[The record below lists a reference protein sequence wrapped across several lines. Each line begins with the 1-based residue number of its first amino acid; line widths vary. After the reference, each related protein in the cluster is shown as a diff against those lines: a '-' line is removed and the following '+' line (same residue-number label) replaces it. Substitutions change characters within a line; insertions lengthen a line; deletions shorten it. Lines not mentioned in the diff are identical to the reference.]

1 MRSKHPP
8 VLDQTNAALD
18 ALWHAL
24 DPDPSSPAPRI
35 RAVMISTIDGT
46 ATVDGRSGG
55 LGTPADELVFQA
67 MRARADVILVGSRT
81 ALTEG
86 YGAAAISPVWGD
98 RREGSPPTVLLLTR
112 SLSDEVI
119 DHCAAVGPGMGVVAA
134 HGVDADRV
142 RAARDR
148 GVAVHVLD
156 PGPPGAA
163 VRTLMRS
170 LGAGEVDLEGGPEVL
185 GGLLATGG
193 VDELILTLSPTVALG
208 GDATRLVSSG
218 VAGTERV
225 RVRVADAFTA
235 PDGGL
240 YTRWVVREEAQ

>member
-1 MRSKHPP
+1 
-8 VLDQTNAALD
+8 
-18 ALWHAL
+18 
-24 DPDPSSPAPRI
+24 
-35 RAVMISTIDGT
+35 
-46 ATVDGRSGG
+46 
-55 LGTPADELVFQA
+55 
-67 MRARADVILVGSRT
+67 
-81 ALTEG
+81 
-86 YGAAAISPVWGD
+86 
-98 RREGSPPTVLLLTR
+98 
-112 SLSDEVI
+112 
-119 DHCAAVGPGMGVVAA
+119 
-134 HGVDADRV
+134 
-142 RAARDR
+142 
-148 GVAVHVLD
+148 
-156 PGPPGAA
+156 

-240 YTRWVVREEAQ
+240 YTRWVVREEAQCPASVRAARSVSSSRDWRSSSQGAPRCRPPARGSPRATGRATGPARAPGRPTAAHRRARRTGWLLT